1 MGAGAGAEASAAA
14 AVGATA
20 SADDAPGRDA
30 AGSGFVTLRGPE
42 PLGGDSGDE
51 SGGDGEALVD
61 ENKFTYLRKGR
72 VVWRNADGSLGGLDS
87 SDGSED
93 GDSDSDGDGSGA
105 SGDGEHAEYDGAEA
119 TLLYRKTALDV
130 LTEESEKLGRVPD
143 GIRFRA
149 GHHRNRRGGKGKAT
163 TVRDAVRSA
172 AVEKEKRGLRVKA
185 GNQQKGRERRKL
197 QDAARE
203 AAE

>member
-1 MGAGAGAEASAAA
+1 MTAAASA
-14 AVGATA
+14 
-20 SADDAPGRDA
+20 
-30 AGSGFVTLRGPE
+30 SGFIDLKGADTAVD
-42 PLGGDSGDE
+42 GGIDSGDE

-72 VVWRNADGSLGGLDS
+72 MVWRNADGTIGGMDS
-87 SDGSED
+87 EDDSD
-93 GDSDSDGDGSGA
+93 GDSDGDDDE
-105 SGDGEHAEYDGAEA
+105 GDDEGDDVGEEHAEYDGGEA
-119 TLLYRKTALDV
+119 TLMYRKTALDV

-143 GIRFRA
+143 GIRYRA
-149 GHHRNRRGGKGKAT
+149 GSHRNRRGGKSKQV

-197 QDAARE
+197 QDAVREARE
-203 AAE
+203 